1 MSARKSSKPTSN
13 AGGTRQ
19 PSRGEVMR
27 PAELVG
33 GSALLGVFAGIIIL
47 LSARSW
53 VDAAVGF
60 GVAFIVALVLIA
72 LFVQSVKPKADEQ
85 ADIAEQDAAHGGSRG
100 VLEPKPERG
109 EEPKGH

>member
-13 AGGTRQ
+13 AAGSRQ

-33 GSALLGVFAGIIIL
+33 GSAVLALFAGIVIL

-53 VDAAVGF
+53 VDAGVAF
-60 GVAFIVALVLIA
+60 GVVFIVALVIIA
-72 LFVQSVKPKADEQ
+72 LFVQSVKPKPDEQ
-85 ADIAEQDAAHGGSRG
+85 ADIAEQDAAHGGTRG